1 VYLGA
6 TDEVGH
12 RHGWMSEPYLRAVN
26 KADHAIGLVLEALR
40 TSGSLADTVCLVL
53 ADHGGHDF
61 DHAAGLVEDLTIPW
75 IISGP
80 GVRRDHRITDP
91 VNIIDT
97 APTLA
102 YLLGLSAPVQWSG
115 RAVTEVLAS

>member
-1 VYLGA
+1 
-6 TDEVGH
+6 
-12 RHGWMSEPYLRAVN
+12 
-26 KADHAIGLVLEALR
+26 
-40 TSGSLADTVCLVL
+40 VL

-80 GVRRDHRITDP
+80 GVRRDHRITGP

-102 YLLGLSAPVQWSG
+102 HLLGLTAPVQWSG